1 MAATLS
7 AGDPAPDFTRPTANG
22 EEISLRQFR
31 GRRAVVLYFY
41 PRDNTAVCTAQACA
55 FRDHIEDF
63 RSADAEVIGVSVN
76 SLDSHR
82 QFAARHR
89 LPFHLLSDADGS
101 LRALYGV
108 EDALWVIPARVTFV
122 IDKQG
127 IIRHVF
133 SARFQSSQH
142 VERALAALAA
152 AAPNPQAHPP
162 PRASSP
168 AAPPERA
175 GGSA

>member
-7 AGDPAPDFTRPTANG
+7 VGDPAPEFTRPTAGG
-22 EEISLRQFR
+22 EEISLSQFR

-41 PRDNTAVCTAQACA
+41 PRDNTTVCTAQACA

-76 SLDSHR
+76 SLESHR

-127 IIRHVF
+127 IIRHIF

-142 VERALAALAA
+142 VQRALAALAA
-152 AAPNPQAHPP
+152 ATPDPQADPS
-162 PRASSP
+162 PRAPSP
-168 AAPPERA
+168 APPERA